1 MGFAAEIKDF
11 LNAWQAGEKINASQ
25 TDREYKLTQ
34 QDALKQ
40 KTLRDNDPETLA
52 LADKTARARLGLINA
67 QTGAS
72 GASTSLTNERRNALR
87 LQQDLIRKQAAQP
100 AGGSGLLPGGSGG
113 GALPLNN
120 TMTLGDDEPVAEYA
134 DGGAVPARYAG
145 RAYPDTDDNMF
156 FADGVDEKVIRAKRK
171 IRDQT
176 GISIYGDNTAR
187 ARRATQ
193 ELADDIRGHKSYEDG
208 GLVPEEDD
216 VDEVFPG
223 GSQAEPLTPEGALP
237 IGGGAPTDIS
247 SQSRQRGPNLDGI
260 VSPQLVRDATKNG
273 LAWGANAFGL
283 GKVGGIRTN
292 QQKLAAQQ
300 FAQGRGGLTDEE
312 MAAAKKAVDP
322 QGKLSEAQRNMA
334 ALGSVYQYQMNKG
347 NPEGAQRV
355 AFQML
360 QHYRVASQRYAAIA
374 AQAANSG
381 DLDLA
386 TKAAVKAY
394 ANIPDGR
401 DVEIFK
407 DDDGKLNFSYTDATT
422 GKTIAKG
429 LLTPQQL
436 ASSAMGLAQG
446 GFDKA
451 LLIAAGAAEKAQGG
465 GKGTGAL
472 KTSDRKNLGEMA
484 AEPVA
489 KFEEEY
495 KSKIEKDKNLKPLDP
510 GYLDNLR
517 DATQHILSDNPKT
530 TPREAFKAAQ
540 ALYTLDKTDPKKV
553 NFKIEKDE
561 NEEGM
566 NVIKLNSGHKM
577 RLSDDQLEPI
587 LLDRAARLK
596 AREAEEDTAKKEKDK
611 PGALS
616 RAGGAISDIA
626 TGVGNIAGD
635 AGKAVS
641 AVGDVI
647 SGALP
652 LGLKKYAQNSVDRL
666 PSPGALANP
675 NLPPDENY
683 QPPI

>member
-1 MGFAAEIKDF
+1 MGFAAEMKDF

-25 TDREYKLTQ
+25 TDREYKLVQ
-34 QDALKQ
+34 QDALKK
-40 KTLRDNDPETLA
+40 KTDRDNDPDTLA
-52 LADKTARARLGLINA
+52 LQDKMMRAKLRQTESA
-67 QTGAS
+67 TGAT
-72 GASTSLTNERRNALR
+72 GANTAYINERRKALQ
-87 LQQDLIRKQAAQP
+87 LQQDLVRRQGAIP
-100 AGGSGLLPGGSGG
+100 AGSNLYEGFDGTTRPTFGGTGPIGSEDLPTP
-113 GALPLNN
+113 A
-120 TMTLGDDEPVAEYA
+120 YA
-134 DGGAVPARYAG
+134 DGGMVEEE
-145 RAYPDTDDNMF
+145 PDVEPD
-156 FADGVDEKVIRAKRK
+156 A
-171 IRDQT
+171 
-176 GISIYGDNTAR
+176 
-187 ARRATQ
+187 
-193 ELADDIRGHKSYEDG
+193 
-208 GLVPEEDD
+208 D
-216 VDEVFPG
+216 VDD
-223 GSQAEPLTPEGALP
+223 TPAVGALP
-237 IGGGAPTDIS
+237 MGGGTPTDIS
-247 SQSRQRGPNLDGI
+247 AQSRQRGPNLDGI
-260 VSPQLVRDATKNG
+260 VSPQLVRDATKHG

-312 MAAAKKAVDP
+312 MAAAKKAIDP
-322 QGKLSEAQRNMA
+322 QGRLSEAQRNIA
-334 ALGSVYQYQMNKG
+334 ALGSVYQFQMNKG
-347 NPEGAQRV
+347 NPEGAQRI

-360 QHYRVASQRYAAIA
+360 QHYRVAAQRYAAIA

-401 DVEIFK
+401 DIEIFK
-407 DDDGKLNFSYTDATT
+407 DEDGKLNFSYTDATT

-429 LLTPQQL
+429 LVTPQQL
-436 ASSAMGLAQG
+436 ASSAMGIAQG

-451 LLIAAGAAEKAQGG
+451 LLTAAGAAEKAQGG
-465 GKGTGAL
+465 DKGKGAL
-472 KTSDRKNLGEMA
+472 KISDRAKLGEMA
-484 AEPVA
+484 ADPVA

-495 KSKIEKDKNLKPLDP
+495 KVKAEKDKLPALDP
-510 GYLDNLR
+510 EYLNNLR

-540 ALYTLDKTDPKKV
+540 ALYTLDKDDPGKT
-553 NFKIEKDE
+553 NFKITKDE

-566 NVIKLNSGHKM
+566 NLIKLNSGHKL

-596 AREAEEDTAKKEKDK
+596 ARDAKDDAEEDAKD
-611 PGALS
+611 GTGSLS
-616 RAGGAISDIA
+616 RVGGAISDIA
-626 TGVGNIAGD
+626 TGVGNVARD
-635 AGKAVS
+635 AGKAVG
-641 AVGDVI
+641 AVGDVV

-652 LGLKKYAQNSVDRL
+652 LGLKKYVGNSVDRL

>member
-1 MGFAAEIKDF
+1 MGFAAEMKDF
-11 LNAWQAGEKINASQ
+11 LNAWQAGEKITASQ

-34 QDALKQ
+34 NDALKK
-40 KTLRDNDPETLA
+40 KTERDNDPDTLA
-52 LADKTARARLGLINA
+52 LQDETARAKLKHIQT
-67 QTGAS
+67 QTGAT
-72 GASTSLTNERRNALR
+72 GANAALINERRNALR
-87 LQQDLIRKQAAQP
+87 LQQDLLKKQAAAGP
-100 AGGSGLLPGGSGG
+100 GGSGLLPGGDGT

-120 TMTLGDDEPVAEYA
+120 TMTLDDGSTDENVPAYA
-134 DGGAVPARYAG
+134 DGGMVEEE
-145 RAYPDTDDNMF
+145 PDVEPD
-156 FADGVDEKVIRAKRK
+156 A
-171 IRDQT
+171 
-176 GISIYGDNTAR
+176 
-187 ARRATQ
+187 
-193 ELADDIRGHKSYEDG
+193 
-208 GLVPEEDD
+208 D
-216 VDEVFPG
+216 VDD
-223 GSQAEPLTPEGALP
+223 TPATGALP
-237 IGGGAPTDIS
+237 MGVPPPTDIS
-247 SQSRQRGPNLDGI
+247 AQSRQRGPNLDGI

-381 DLDLA
+381 DIDLA

-429 LLTPQQL
+429 LVTPQQL

-465 GKGTGAL
+465 DKGKGAL
-472 KTSDRKNLGEMA
+472 KISDRAKLGEMA
-484 AEPVA
+484 ADPVA

-495 KSKIEKDKNLKPLDP
+495 KVKAEKDKLPALDP
-510 GYLDNLR
+510 EYLNNLR

-540 ALYTLDKTDPKKV
+540 ALYTLDKDDPGKT
-553 NFKIEKDE
+553 NFKITKDE

-566 NVIKLNSGHKM
+566 NLIKLNSGHKL

-596 AREAEEDTAKKEKDK
+596 ARDAKDDAEEDAKD
-611 PGALS
+611 GTGSLS
-616 RAGGAISDIA
+616 RVGGAISDIA
-626 TGVGNIAGD
+626 TGVGNVARD
-635 AGKAVS
+635 AGKAVG
-641 AVGDVI
+641 AVGDVV

-652 LGLKKYAQNSVDRL
+652 LGLKKYVGNSVDRL